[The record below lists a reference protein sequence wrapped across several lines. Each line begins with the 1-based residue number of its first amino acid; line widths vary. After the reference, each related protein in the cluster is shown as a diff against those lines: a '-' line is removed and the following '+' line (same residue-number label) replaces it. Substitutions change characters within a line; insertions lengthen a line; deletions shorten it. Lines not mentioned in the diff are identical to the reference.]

1 VRVEGVNTNAD
12 HANVTAA
19 VLVLAVSAAILAN
32 ILRARRGRELFLRRI
47 PGLTAVDEA
56 AGRATEMGRPVLFS
70 IGLGGADSILVL
82 TAMSVMQYVGRIC
95 ARMGAR
101 VIVPVDGP
109 SAYPLAQEAMRE
121 VYESEGR
128 PEAFREDDVKYLT
141 GGQFA
146 WAMATMGL
154 MTREKVAS
162 SFYFGSY
169 GAESL
174 MLAETGYQVG
184 AIQVAGTPDL
194 YQVPFF
200 VAACDYTVFGEEF
213 FAASAYLSRE
223 PTMVGSLVGQDIGK
237 MVFLGLV
244 VVGMALATLVEAQL
258 LKSNYLATLLTR

>member
-1 VRVEGVNTNAD
+1 MNPNSD
-12 HANVTAA
+12 HANAAAVVLIFAVSAA
-19 VLVLAVSAAILAN
+19 VLVN
-32 ILRARRGRELFLRRI
+32 IFRARRGKELFLRRI
-47 PGLTAVDEA
+47 PGLNAVDEA

-82 TAMSVMQYVGRIC
+82 TAMSVMQHVGRIC

-101 VIVPVDGP
+101 IIVPVDGP
-109 SAYPLAQEAMRE
+109 SAYPLAQEAIRE

-128 PEAFREDDVKYLT
+128 PEAFRADDVKYLT

-154 MTREKVAS
+154 MTRENVAS

-194 YQVPFF
+194 FQVPFF

-237 MVFLGLV
+237 MVFLAV
-244 VVGMALATLVEAQL
+244 AIIGMILATLVDANIIQQ
-258 LKSNYLATLLTR
+258 NYLAVLLGK